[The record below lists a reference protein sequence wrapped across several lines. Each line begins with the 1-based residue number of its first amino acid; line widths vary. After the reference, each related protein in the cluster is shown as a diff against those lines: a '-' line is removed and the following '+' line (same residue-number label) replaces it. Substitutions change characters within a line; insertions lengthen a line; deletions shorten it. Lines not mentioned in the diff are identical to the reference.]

1 MARVTMTAIS
11 GSSGPFGVRDNNVEL
26 FNGACYLYT
35 AFFTMSSTI
44 TETNIVDA
52 TAGSSSSAGQILGEI
67 PGFSR
72 TSTDGQDDLELM
84 SMPSVVGRE
93 SGERDPLL
101 LRGSIMSDE
110 TIKGL
115 RQSVIKHCDQY
126 VLY

>member
-1 MARVTMTAIS
+1 MTAIS
-11 GSSGPFGVRDNNVEL
+11 GASGAFGVRDNVEI

-35 AFFTMSSTI
+35 AFLTMSSTI
-44 TETNIVDA
+44 TETNIADQLA

-72 TSTDGQDDLELM
+72 TNTDGQDDLELM

-110 TIKGL
+110 AIKGL
-115 RQSVIKHCDQY
+115 RQSVIYPVNRDMPY
-126 VLY
+126 